1 VPHSGVHQQAFVVAT
16 DGRGTQ
22 DITARVADVV
32 AAAGIATGTATVFIE
47 HTSASLIVCENADPQ
62 VRRDLEAWLTRAVPD
77 GDGLFRHTAE
87 GPDDMPAHVR
97 STLTATSLTVP
108 VAEGRPAL
116 GTWQG
121 LYLYE
126 HRTAP
131 HSRRVR
137 VTVLGA

>member
-1 VPHSGVHQQAFVVAT
+1 MIHHTELTIDTP
-16 DGRGTQ
+16 GRGT
-22 DITARVADVV
+22 TDVT
-32 AAAGIATGTATVFIE
+32 AAAQAEVRESGTQSGTALLFVQ

-62 VRRDLEAWLTRAVPD
+62 VRRDLEAWLARAAPD
-77 GDGLFRHTAE
+77 GDRIFRHTAE

-108 VAEGRPAL
+108 IVDGRLHL

-126 HRTAP
+126 HRTHA
-131 HSRRVR
+131 HRRR
-137 VTVLGA
+137 IHLTITGA